1 MSQAV
6 VIKSNKYGINLI
18 LDKDMPFQELLTCKL
33 RRKFQESE
41 KFFKNAKMAIS
52 FEGRTLTQ
60 EEEYQIIETIT
71 ENTSISIICIV
82 DNDETHAD
90 LVKQQIE
97 AYYDS
102 VSGREG
108 EFYRGTLRSGQVL
121 ESVSSVVIVGDVNP
135 GAKIISQGNI
145 IVLGALKGNAYAGAA
160 GDSNCFIVALEMD
173 PIQIQIGDIL
183 AKSPDK
189 KNETR
194 CADCVG
200 KKKNPVIPEAQNRC
214 CKGRQYLHRADHT
227 CKFERLYQIRND
239 ARFCRRET
247 SKSMEDWMQ

>member
-18 LDKDMPFQELLTCKL
+18 LDKNMPFQELLVAIKE
-33 RRKFQESE
+33 KFLESE
-41 KFFKNAKMAIS
+41 KFFKDAKMAIS
-52 FEGRTLTQ
+52 FEGRALTQ

-82 DNDETHAD
+82 DNDESHAD
-90 LVKQQIE
+90 MVKQQID

-102 VSGREG
+102 VAGREG

-183 AKSPDK
+183 AKSPDNK
-189 KNETR
+189 KMKPRRLRRKE
-194 CADCVG
+194 
-200 KKKNPVIPEAQNRC
+200 KNPVSAEAQIAVA
-214 CKGRQYLHRADHT
+214 KGGNIYIEPITRGSLMDYT
-227 CKFERLYQIRND
+227 K
-239 ARFCRRET
+239 
-247 SKSMEDWMQ
+247 

>member
-18 LDKDMPFQELLTCKL
+18 LDKNMPFQELLTAIKE
-33 RRKFQESE
+33 KFLESE
-41 KFFKNAKMAIS
+41 KFFKDAKMAIS
-52 FEGRTLTQ
+52 FEGRALTQ

-82 DNDETHAD
+82 DNDESHAEM
-90 LVKQQIE
+90 VKQQID

-102 VSGREG
+102 VAGREG

-183 AKSPDK
+183 AKSPDNK
-189 KNETR
+189 KMKPRRLRRKE
-194 CADCVG
+194 
-200 KKKNPVIPEAQNRC
+200 KNPVSAEAQIAVA
-214 CKGRQYLHRADHT
+214 KGGNIYIEPITRGSLMDYT
-227 CKFERLYQIRND
+227 K
-239 ARFCRRET
+239 
-247 SKSMEDWMQ
+247 

>member
-6 VIKSNKYGINLI
+6 VIKSNKYGINLV
-18 LDKDMPFQELLTCKL
+18 LDKTMPFRELLVAIKE
-33 RRKFQESE
+33 KFLESE
-41 KFFKNAKMAIS
+41 KFFKDAKMAIS
-52 FEGRTLTQ
+52 FEGRELTQ

-82 DNDETHAD
+82 DNDESHAD
-90 LVKQQIE
+90 LVKQQID

-145 IVLGALKGNAYAGAA
+145 VVLGALKGNAYAIFQLYPRDVSVPAQPLCGPGGAKWPHRDLPREEHGPLPGAA
-160 GDSNCFIVALEMD
+160 PPRLPGLSR
-173 PIQIQIGDIL
+173 PGQQ
-183 AKSPDK
+183 S
-189 KNETR
+189 R
-194 CADCVG
+194 
-200 KKKNPVIPEAQNRC
+200 PE
-214 CKGRQYLHRADHT
+214 D
-227 CKFERLYQIRND
+227 EI
-239 ARFCRRET
+239 
-247 SKSMEDWMQ
+247 

>member
-18 LDKDMPFQELLTCKL
+18 LDKNMPFQELLVAIKE
-33 RRKFQESE
+33 KFQESE
-41 KFFKNAKMAIS
+41 KFFKDAKMAIS
-52 FEGRTLTQ
+52 FEGRALTQ

-82 DNDETHAD
+82 DNDESHAD
-90 LVKQQIE
+90 MVKQQID

-102 VSGREG
+102 VAGREG

-145 IVLGALKGNAYAGAA
+145 VVLGALKGNAYAGAA

-183 AKSPDK
+183 AKSPDNK
-189 KNETR
+189 KMKPRRLRRKE
-194 CADCVG
+194 
-200 KKKNPVIPEAQNRC
+200 KNPVSAEAQIAVA
-214 CKGRQYLHRADHT
+214 KGGNIYIEPITRGSLMNYT
-227 CKFERLYQIRND
+227 K
-239 ARFCRRET
+239 
-247 SKSMEDWMQ
+247 

>member
-18 LDKDMPFQELLTCKL
+18 LDKNMPFQELLVAIKE
-33 RRKFQESE
+33 KFLESE
-41 KFFKNAKMAIS
+41 KFFKDAKMAIS
-52 FEGRTLTQ
+52 FEGRALTQ

-82 DNDETHAD
+82 DNDESHAD
-90 LVKQQIE
+90 MVKQQID

-102 VSGREG
+102 VAGREG

-145 IVLGALKGNAYAGAA
+145 VVLGALKGNAYAGAA

-183 AKSPDK
+183 AKSPDNK
-189 KNETR
+189 KMKPRRLRRKE
-194 CADCVG
+194 
-200 KKKNPVIPEAQNRC
+200 KNPVSAEAQIAVA
-214 CKGRQYLHRADHT
+214 KGGNIYIEPITRGSLMDYT
-227 CKFERLYQIRND
+227 K
-239 ARFCRRET
+239 
-247 SKSMEDWMQ
+247 

>member
-6 VIKSNKYGINLI
+6 VIKSNKYGINLV
-18 LDKDMPFQELLTCKL
+18 LDKTMPFRELLVAIKE
-33 RRKFQESE
+33 KFLESE
-41 KFFKNAKMAIS
+41 KFFKDAKMAIS
-52 FEGRTLTQ
+52 FEGRELTQ
-60 EEEYQIIETIT
+60 EEEY
-71 ENTSISIICIV
+71 TSISIICIV
-82 DNDETHAD
+82 DNDESHAD
-90 LVKQQIE
+90 LVKQQID

-145 IVLGALKGNAYAGAA
+145 VVLGALKGNAYAGAA

-183 AKSPDK
+183 AKSPDHK
-189 KNETR
+189 KMKPRRLRRKEKT
-194 CADCVG
+194 
-200 KKKNPVIPEAQNRC
+200 PVTPEAQIAVA
-214 CKGRQYLHRADHT
+214 KGGNIYIEPVTRGSL
-227 CKFERLYQIRND
+227 ND
-239 ARFCRRET
+239 YTR
-247 SKSMEDWMQ
+247 

>member
-6 VIKSNKYGINLI
+6 VIKSNKYGINLV
-18 LDKDMPFQELLTCKL
+18 LDKTMPFRELLVAIKE
-33 RRKFQESE
+33 KFLESE
-41 KFFKNAKMAIS
+41 KFFKDAKMAIS
-52 FEGRTLTQ
+52 FEGRELTQ

-82 DNDETHAD
+82 DNDESHAD
-90 LVKQQIE
+90 LVKQQID

-145 IVLGALKGNAYAGAA
+145 VVLGALKGNAYAGAA

-173 PIQIQIGDIL
+173 PIQIQIGDH
-183 AKSPDK
+183 K
-189 KNETR
+189 KMKPRRLRRKEKT
-194 CADCVG
+194 
-200 KKKNPVIPEAQNRC
+200 PVTPEAQIAVA
-214 CKGRQYLHRADHT
+214 KGGNIYIEPVTRGSL
-227 CKFERLYQIRND
+227 ND
-239 ARFCRRET
+239 YTR
-247 SKSMEDWMQ
+247 

>member
-18 LDKDMPFQELLTCKL
+18 LDKNMPFQELLTAIKE
-33 RRKFQESE
+33 KFLESE
-41 KFFKNAKMAIS
+41 KFFKDAKMAIS
-52 FEGRTLTQ
+52 FEGRALTQ

-82 DNDETHAD
+82 DNDESHAD
-90 LVKQQIE
+90 MVKQQID

-102 VSGREG
+102 VAGREG

-183 AKSPDK
+183 AKSPDNK
-189 KNETR
+189 KMKPRRLRRKE
-194 CADCVG
+194 
-200 KKKNPVIPEAQNRC
+200 KNPVSAEAQIAVA
-214 CKGRQYLHRADHT
+214 KGGNIYIEPITRGSLMDYT
-227 CKFERLYQIRND
+227 K
-239 ARFCRRET
+239 
-247 SKSMEDWMQ
+247 

>member
-18 LDKDMPFQELLTCKL
+18 LDKNMPFQELLTAIKEKSL
-33 RRKFQESE
+33 ESE
-41 KFFKNAKMAIS
+41 KFFKDAKMAIS
-52 FEGRTLTQ
+52 FEGRALTQ

-82 DNDETHAD
+82 DNDESHAD
-90 LVKQQIE
+90 MVKQQID

-102 VSGREG
+102 VAGREG

-145 IVLGALKGNAYAGAA
+145 VVLGALKGNAYAGAA

-183 AKSPDK
+183 AKSPDNK
-189 KNETR
+189 KMKPRRLRRKE
-194 CADCVG
+194 
-200 KKKNPVIPEAQNRC
+200 KNPVSAEAQIAVA
-214 CKGRQYLHRADHT
+214 KGGNIYIEPITRGSLMDYT
-227 CKFERLYQIRND
+227 K
-239 ARFCRRET
+239 
-247 SKSMEDWMQ
+247 

>member
-6 VIKSNKYGINLI
+6 VIKSNKYGINLV
-18 LDKDMPFQELLTCKL
+18 LDKNMPFQELLTAIKE
-33 RRKFQESE
+33 KFLESE
-41 KFFKNAKMAIS
+41 KFFKDAKMAIS
-52 FEGRTLTQ
+52 FEGRALTQ

-82 DNDETHAD
+82 DNDESHAD
-90 LVKQQIE
+90 MVKQQID

-102 VSGREG
+102 VAGREG

-145 IVLGALKGNAYAGAA
+145 VVLGALKGNAYAGAA

-183 AKSPDK
+183 AKSPDNK
-189 KNETR
+189 KMKPRRLRRKE
-194 CADCVG
+194 
-200 KKKNPVIPEAQNRC
+200 KNPVSAEAQIAVA
-214 CKGRQYLHRADHT
+214 KGGNIYIEPITRGSLMDYT
-227 CKFERLYQIRND
+227 K
-239 ARFCRRET
+239 
-247 SKSMEDWMQ
+247 